1 MRKIHITTNTFRY
14 GIMMMKKNINVDK
27 MIKCKVRREKVNCR
41 PLLFVKYFETLEDP
55 DLALKHQA

>member
-1 MRKIHITTNTFRY
+1 
-14 GIMMMKKNINVDK
+14 